1 MMEGK
6 IRERGQDDRWM
17 DGWIGGHVDRE
28 TDKLTYTNHYVPGPL
43 MDMLHTFI

>member
-1 MMEGK
+1 MIEGV
-6 IRERGQDDRWM
+6 IRERGEGRMIDGWM
-17 DGWIGGHVDRE
+17 DGHVDRE